1 MQTPAL
7 PVAPEE
13 TTTTPLNYGPDE
25 SDVNADPLESQW
37 FMDLLNG
44 NGDETPMT
52 PFGDDCVAGSGELL
66 REEQGGLCRR
76 VLMRIGGMF
85 LLRSP
90 AVDS

>member
-1 MQTPAL
+1 M
-7 PVAPEE
+7 E
-13 TTTTPLNYGPDE
+13 
-25 SDVNADPLESQW
+25 
-37 FMDLLNG
+37 
-44 NGDETPMT
+44 
-52 PFGDDCVAGSGELL
+52 DCVAGSGELL